1 VRNGAEEFPAVVDGE
16 LGLLARGKSSIFLSH
31 RSKLLFQSVGVWA
44 ALQDM
49 GVMQQTIE
57 QRGDRGVVT
66 QQLAP
71 IVDRAVRSGA
81 PRPVRGAA

>member
-49 GVMQQTIE
+49 GVM
-57 QRGDRGVVT
+57 
-66 QQLAP
+66 
-71 IVDRAVRSGA
+71 
-81 PRPVRGAA
+81 